1 MKKAMEERFNRMKYI
16 LDNTKKPD
24 RFSDE
29 YWNGFKEGSNTMFVV
44 ISEMMVN
51 EWNLNMKIGLLK
63 NYLQNVKDEG
73 YYEFWWITC

>member
-51 EWNLNMKIGLLK
+51 E
-63 NYLQNVKDEG
+63 
-73 YYEFWWITC
+73 